1 MKIRGFILEAVTQ
14 KCDST
19 SDDLKD
25 RTKISKEKLSSSP
38 RLKSG
43 MSMGA
48 ANDKFAQYAREL
60 NISETEMP
68 AMIKDKDL

>member
-14 KCDST
+14 KCDAT
-19 SDDLKD
+19 SDDPKD
-25 RTKISKEKLSSSP
+25 RTKISKEKLSGSP
-38 RLKSG
+38 RPKSG
-43 MSMGA
+43 VTMGD
-48 ANDKFAQYAREL
+48 ANDKFAQYARDL

>member
-48 ANDKFAQYAREL
+48 ANDKFAQYVREL